1 MSSSFFDYSNQSKF
15 PDYSGVF
22 NPEKAGQFGGLASKA
37 FGADSVIGG
46 GAKKFTVDK
55 GIDFLSNFLE
65 SRGQNT
71 YRKKFEE
78 DEYNMPR
85 SLGSVDTRGFGGSE
99 LFPGFSVYS
108 APPSHGIA
116 YLPGAQGGGGFRG
129 KGAAGGALSGAAAG
143 AKLGSIIPGIGNIG
157 GAIAG
162 GLIGGISGG
171 FG

>member
-22 NPEKAGQFGGLASKA
+22 NPEKAGKFGGLASKA
-37 FGADSVIGG
+37 FGAESGTGG
-46 GAKKFTVDK
+46 SANKFTLDK
-55 GIDFLSNFLE
+55 GVDFLSNFLE
-65 SRGQNT
+65 SRGQNR

-78 DEYNMPR
+78 DGYNVPR
-85 SLGSVDTRGFGGSE
+85 SLGSIDTRGFGGSE
-99 LFPGFSVYS
+99 LFPGFAIHT
-108 APPSHGIA
+108 APPSHNPLYIS
-116 YLPGAQGGGGFRG
+116 GAPGGGGFSG
-129 KGAAGGALSGAAAG
+129 GGAAGGALSGAVAG

-162 GLIGGISGG
+162 GIIGGIGGG